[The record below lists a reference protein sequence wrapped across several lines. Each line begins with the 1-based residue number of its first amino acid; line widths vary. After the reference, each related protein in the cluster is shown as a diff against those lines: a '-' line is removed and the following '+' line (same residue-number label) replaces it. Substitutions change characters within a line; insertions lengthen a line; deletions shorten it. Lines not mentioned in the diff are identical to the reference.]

1 MLQEMTMNTQAS
13 EAATLGLGFHKFDG
27 NVPVNEVIK
36 QIGADFTV
44 KKEHLVRITDD
55 EFKMLQEDGML
66 PTMLYPNRLIES
78 HCATVNE
85 KANATIGVVGA
96 DYGIIQNQQALDILN
111 FITSPDAGGGDMR
124 IVSAGL
130 VHDHEPYVQIQ
141 LPQDGLCINS
151 DDSNTEFYAFVHT
164 SHDGT
169 SQLKIAF
176 SAIRVVCHNTFM
188 ANMKSIGFGIRH
200 SSRAEERCDM
210 SREANIK
217 RVREFINQTNV
228 FKQDYVDKMNF
239 FAEKPV
245 DAAYVNEFI
254 TNLFVEDRK
263 LADAVRKNSYRYQQ
277 MDEMSSRMKNQMD
290 AYRQTLEGG
299 IGQHTKRG
307 TRLWLF
313 NGLTNHYSNR
323 QRYGSDK
330 DTPLVRATK
339 RFDSLNGG
347 HAARRMEMGMRML
360 QEA

>member
-1 MLQEMTMNTQAS
+1 MKQIMNTQAA
-13 EAATLGLGFHKFDG
+13 EAATLGLGFHKFSGDE
-27 NVPVNEVIK
+27 PVDEVIR
-36 QIGADFTV
+36 QIGADFKV
-44 KKEHLVRITDD
+44 KKEHLVRIPEDVYKSIVNGND
-55 EFKMLQEDGML
+55 EPIMIRPRD
-66 PTMLYPNRLIES
+66 LIQS

-85 KANATIGVVGA
+85 KSDTTIGVVGA

-130 VHDHEPYVQIQ
+130 VHEHEPYVQIQ

-217 RVREFINQTNV
+217 RVREFVSQTHV
-228 FKQDYVDKMNF
+228 FKQDYVDRMNF

-254 TNLFVEDRK
+254 TNLFVDDKK
-263 LADAVRKNSYRYQQ
+263 LAQSVRYNSYRYQQ
-277 MDEMSSRMKNQMD
+277 MEEMSTRMKNQMD
-290 AYRQTLEGG
+290 AFWQILDGG
-299 IGQHTKRG
+299 IGQNTKRG

-313 NGLTNHYSNR
+313 NGMTNYYSNR
-323 QRYGSDK
+323 KRYGSDN
-330 DTPLVRATK
+330 DTQLIRATK

-347 HAARRMEMGMRML
+347 HAAHKMELGMKIL